1 MAYYINGDRR
11 NYFIEFGSGRPVVLL
26 HGISNS
32 GRAWA
37 PQIAPLVE
45 AGFRVIVPDHAGH
58 GASARL
64 DRPFSVSDIAADVL
78 ALLDHLS
85 IEAADIIGL
94 SLGGMVALEI
104 ALTQPRRVGKLI
116 VANSFDTTATEEFRI
131 MAEGWART
139 FRGEDGPVKRFEG
152 IWPMNVNEAFRA
164 SEEGMKTYQVWH
176 GLAATADGQSLAHVA
191 EGIVGFDATARLDSL
206 SMPVLFIA
214 GEQDRMSPPAVS
226 RRMADRVPDAG
237 YVEIQGAAHISNADS
252 AEVFNEAVISFLGA
266 ARTSTMSV

>member
-1 MAYYINGDRR
+1 MAYYINGNRR

-37 PQIAPLVE
+37 PQITPLVE

-58 GASARL
+58 GASAKL
-64 DRPFSVSDIAADVL
+64 DHPLGVSDLAADVV

-94 SLGGMVALEI
+94 SMGGMVALEI

-116 VANSFDTTATEEFRI
+116 VANSFDTTATEEFRT

-152 IWPMNVNEAFRA
+152 IWPMNVNEPFRA
-164 SEEGMKTYQVWH
+164 SAEGVKTYQVWH
-176 GLAATADGQSLAHVA
+176 GLAAAADGPSLAYVA
-191 EGIVGFDATARLDSL
+191 DGIVGFDATTRLASL

-214 GEQDRMSPPAVS
+214 GERDRMSPPVVS
-226 RRMADRVPDAG
+226 RQMTDRVPGAR
-237 YVEIQGAAHISNADS
+237 YVEIQGGAHISNVDS
-252 AEVFNEAVISFLGA
+252 AAAFNEAVITFLGDGPA
-266 ARTSTMSV
+266 STKLA